1 MSMKEREIKIKDRL
15 VIALVRENNKIQY
28 DSGWRNNGIT
38 KSGLSEIA
46 KLAIGTGAFFNQIA
60 IGIGQ
65 TPYDPNQTTLENE
78 IARKNST
85 NGLSSTSDEWRD
97 NIAVFSATFSKD
109 DGLSGYSMIAESGV
123 FNENV
128 MLARQ
133 VLDNPLLVNWDT
145 DILTVEWYIEFRIW

>member
-1 MSMKEREIKIKDRL
+1 MKEREIKIKDRL
-15 VIALVRENNKIQY
+15 VVALVRENNKIQY

-46 KLAIGTGAFFNQIA
+46 KLAIGTGTFFNQIA

-65 TPYDPNQTTLENE
+65 TSYDPDQTTLENE
-78 IARKNST
+78 IARKVST
-85 NGLSSTSDEWRD
+85 NSLSSTSDEWRD

-109 DGLSGYSMIAESGV
+109 DGLNGYSLIAESGV
-123 FNENV
+123 FNAQNV

-133 VLDNPLLVNWDT
+133 VLENPLLVNWNTDT
-145 DILTVEWYIEFRIW
+145 LTVEWYIEFRIW